1 MLFPFGPGR
10 NFAETGDSTNDV
22 RFLAGCADRQTLGGD
37 QELSSFIR
45 MTPVTKVSPVA
56 YSNEASE
63 AYSNEASEKERSG
76 DHGSVVQQP
85 CRGLFEIG

>member
-10 NFAETGDSTNDV
+10 NLAETGDSTNDV
-22 RFLAGCADRQTLGGD
+22 RLLVGCADRQSLGGD

-45 MTPVTKVSPVA
+45 MTLVTKVNPV
-56 YSNEASE
+56 
-63 AYSNEASEKERSG
+63 AYSNEASEKERSS
-76 DHGSVVQQP
+76 DHGSIVQQP

>member
-10 NFAETGDSTNDV
+10 NLAETGDSTNDV
-22 RFLAGCADRQTLGGD
+22 RLLVGCADRQSLGGD

-45 MTPVTKVSPVA
+45 MTPVAKVSLVA

-63 AYSNEASEKERSG
+63 AYSNEASKQN
-76 DHGSVVQQP
+76 VQVIT
-85 CRGLFEIG
+85 EA